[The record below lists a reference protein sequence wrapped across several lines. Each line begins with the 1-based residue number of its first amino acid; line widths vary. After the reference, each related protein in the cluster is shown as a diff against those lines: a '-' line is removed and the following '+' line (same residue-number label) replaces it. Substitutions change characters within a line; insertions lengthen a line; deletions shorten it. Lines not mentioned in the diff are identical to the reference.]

1 MPLPEVGVIKVAQ
14 GQNVPGSLRIT
25 EIGIVVVLAF
35 DQGNALQ
42 SRDDILEM
50 IQKYHRLGDGAG
62 YRNDISGMDEG
73 LGVRQCLLLTCILCL
88 RCHKET
94 SNNLG

>member
-1 MPLPEVGVIKVAQ
+1 MPLPEVGVIEVAQ
-14 GQNVPGSLRIT
+14 GQNVPGSLRVP

-42 SRDDILEM
+42 PRDDIMEV
-50 IQKYHRLGDGAG
+50 IQKYHRLRDGAG

-73 LGVRQCLLLTCILCL
+73 LGVRQRLLFTCILCL

-94 SNNLG
+94 SNSLG